1 MHESSAYRVNQ
12 LLNERRIGS
21 ALLVANLLNYSLS
34 PQSRPTRRLSQ
45 KSRIGQNVDAV
56 GLAVQNRTTRERYSC
71 AVARQGFGHIFGRSM
86 HQVDWQLLMVAT
98 R

>member
-71 AVARQGFGHIFGRSM
+71 AVASKDSVTSL
-86 HQVDWQLLMVAT
+86 VDPCIRLIGSY
-98 R
+98 